1 MWITL
6 WRNVLMPS
14 DNPIRYAWSPNITW
28 RIVGIIIGA
37 ILFALSFMPNVSI
50 GGQILLILAAFIVIC
65 SGLAGLIR
73 RPRLVI
79 TDTDLHVRRTF
90 RDHVYPL
97 YSIHG
102 FRIDRPSG
110 IIQRFPM
117 LTFDIARVE
126 DWADLRTEYD
136 QHHTL
141 PLPLPA
147 MENRQR
153 DTLEFVTWG
162 DIGVNPHRI
171 VADLEEAGIRNLN
184 N

>member
-90 RDHVYPL
+90 RDHVYPPL
-97 YSIHG
+97 LHPRLPY
-102 FRIDRPSG
+102 RPP
-110 IIQRFPM
+110 QRHHPTFPHAH
-117 LTFDIARVE
+117 L
-126 DWADLRTEYD
+126 
-136 QHHTL
+136 
-141 PLPLPA
+141 
-147 MENRQR
+147 
-153 DTLEFVTWG
+153 
-162 DIGVNPHRI
+162 
-171 VADLEEAGIRNLN
+171 
-184 N
+184 

>member
-1 MWITL
+1 
-6 WRNVLMPS
+6 MPS
-14 DNPIRYAWSPNITW
+14 DTPIRYEWSPNIAW
-28 RIVGIIIGA
+28 RIAGIVVGA
-37 ILFALSFMPNVSI
+37 FLFALSFMPNVST
-50 GGQILLILAAFIVIC
+50 GGKILLILAAFTVVWN
-65 SGLAGLIR
+65 GLAGLIR

-79 TDTDLHVRRTF
+79 TDTNLHVRRTF

-126 DWADLRTEYD
+126 DWADLRTEFER
-136 QHHTL
+136 QHTL

-153 DTLEFVTWG
+153 DTLEVLTWG
-162 DIGVNPHRI
+162 DIGVNPLGI
-171 VADLEEAGIRNLN
+171 ATDLEEAGIRNLN